1 MNILNTYLR
10 YQRYLMNVVLGGSCP
25 AGLHRMLS
33 GAVAAQ
39 VLQQE
44 GQVLFLVAW
53 RAGGPGLE
61 APEFRVGDRPA
72 HGRDYRL
79 AGGVII
85 GTNVDLRPAFG
96 EASEQAER
104 GGRGTP
110 VCADKRT
117 RRLAELIGRGDEH

>member
-85 GTNVDLRPAFG
+85 GTNVD
-96 EASEQAER
+96 
-104 GGRGTP
+104 
-110 VCADKRT
+110 
-117 RRLAELIGRGDEH
+117 